1 MVRGVAAYN
10 VVRAT
15 GSTGTP
21 GPLSTRH
28 ARILGTG
35 LALLLLAGAGPGAG
49 VRAQVPESGR
59 VVGTVVDS
67 TTMRTLPN
75 AAVVLWGTSHQAVS
89 DSLGRF
95 ALERIPPGE
104 YSLAF
109 FHTRLGHLGVS
120 VGPTVVV
127 VRPGSTVGADLAIP
141 STHTLEAMQ
150 CAFDPAHD
158 GVAVGQVV
166 DPESGTGLPT
176 VRVRFT
182 WPGADGERG
191 ESIVRSS
198 SEGWYRVCDLPRGE
212 RVAVTASFLDRG
224 TSRRGIVVADEP
236 VHLDLPMHHVDLVDV
251 NGRLV
256 DAETGKGVAEATVG
270 LFGTGFRVV
279 SEPDGEFHFRQV
291 LPGQYTLEATHIAYG
306 AREEAI
312 EVGSAGG
319 VRVEMALSQRPIE
332 LPPVTVEV
340 EAENRM
346 DMSMGGTVITEEE
359 LDRVRDRSRDLLD
372 LLQNQNM
379 SGLITRRQ
387 GADMCIG
394 FLPGQA
400 RMMFRSNCVSA
411 VVFVDNVRASNP
423 RQAVD
428 LPAEIVERVVLF
440 RPVEAGNLFGLGGGN
455 GVVMIFT
462 KR

>member
-1 MVRGVAAYN
+1 M
-10 VVRAT
+10 T
-15 GSTGTP
+15 
-21 GPLSTRH
+21 TRH
-28 ARILGTG
+28 TRIRGSG
-35 LALLLLAGAGPGAG
+35 LILLLLAGAGVGA
-49 VRAQVPESGR
+49 RLDAQEPENGR

-67 TTMRTLPN
+67 TTMTALPN
-75 AAVVLWGTSHQAVS
+75 AAVVLWGTPHQAVS

-95 ALERIPPGE
+95 SLDQIPPGE

-109 FHTRLGHLGVS
+109 FHTRLGLLGVS
-120 VGPTVVV
+120 VGPTPVV
-127 VRPGSTVGADLAIP
+127 VRPGRTVGADLAIP

-158 GVAVGQVV
+158 GVAVGQVL
-166 DPESGTGLPT
+166 DPESGTGLPS

-182 WPGADGERG
+182 WPGTEGDRG

-198 SEGWYRVCDLPRGE
+198 PEGWYHVCDLPVGE

-224 TSRRGIVVADEP
+224 TSRREIVVVDEP
-236 VHLDLPMHHVDLVDV
+236 VHLDLPMHRVDLVDV

-256 DAETGKGVAEATVG
+256 DADTGEGIGEATIG
-270 LFGTGFRVV
+270 LSGTGFRVV
-279 SEPDGEFHFRQV
+279 SEPDGDFHFKQV
-291 LPGQYTLEATHIAYG
+291 LPGQYTLQATHIAYG
-306 AREEAI
+306 DREESI
-312 EVGSAGG
+312 EVASAGG
-319 VRVEMALSQRPIE
+319 VRVEMALSQRAIE

-340 EAENRM
+340 EAEDMM
-346 DMSMGGTVITEEE
+346 DMAMGGTVITEEE
-359 LDRVRDRSRDLLD
+359 LDRVRARSRDLLD

-379 SGLITRRQ
+379 AGLITRRQ

-400 RMMFRSNCVSA
+400 RMMFRNNCVSA

-423 RQAVD
+423 RMAVD

>member
-1 MVRGVAAYN
+1 LTTSY
-10 VVRAT
+10 
-15 GSTGTP
+15 
-21 GPLSTRH
+21 TRIH
-28 ARILGTG
+28 GIG
-35 LALLLLAGAGPGAG
+35 LALLLVAGAGPEAGLGA
-49 VRAQVPESGR
+49 QEPEPGR

-75 AAVVLWGTSHQAVS
+75 AAVVLWGTSHQTVS

-95 ALERIPPGE
+95 QLEDVPPGE
-104 YSLAF
+104 YSVAF
-109 FHTRLGHLGVS
+109 FHTRLGRLGVS
-120 VGPTVVV
+120 VGPTPVV
-127 VRPGSTVGADLAIP
+127 VRPGATVGADLAIP

-158 GVAVGQVV
+158 GVAVGQVT
-166 DPESGTGLPT
+166 DPESGTGLPS

-182 WPGADGERG
+182 WPGAAGERE

-198 SEGWYRVCDLPRGE
+198 PEGWYHVCDLPRGR

-224 TSRRGIVVADEP
+224 TSRQEIVVNEEP
-236 VHLDLPMHHVDLVDV
+236 VHLDLPMHRVEMVDV

-256 DAETGKGVAEATVG
+256 DADSGDGIGEATVG
-270 LFGTGFRVV
+270 LAGTGFRVV

-291 LPGQYTLEATHIAYG
+291 LPGQYTLEASHIAYG
-306 AREEAI
+306 DREESI
-312 EVGSAGG
+312 EVASAGG

-340 EAENRM
+340 EAENMM
-346 DMSMGGTVITEEE
+346 DMAMGGTVITEEE

-379 SGLITRRQ
+379 AGLITRRQ

-423 RQAVD
+423 RMAVD

>member
-1 MVRGVAAYN
+1 M
-10 VVRAT
+10 
-15 GSTGTP
+15 
-21 GPLSTRH
+21 
-28 ARILGTG
+28 
-35 LALLLLAGAGPGAG
+35 
-49 VRAQVPESGR
+49 
-59 VVGTVVDS
+59 VGTVVDS
-67 TTMRTLPN
+67 TTMTTLPD
-75 AAVVLWGTSHQAVS
+75 AAVVLWGTPHQAVT

-95 ALERIPPGE
+95 ALEDVPAGE

-109 FHTRLGHLGVS
+109 FHTRLGRLGVS
-120 VGPTVVV
+120 VGPTPVV
-127 VRPGSTVGADLAIP
+127 VRPGRTVGADLAIP

-150 CAFDPAHD
+150 CAFEPARD

-166 DPESGTGLPT
+166 DPESGTGLPS

-182 WPGADGERG
+182 WPDTEGERG

-198 SEGWYRVCDLPRGE
+198 PDGWYHACDLPRGK

-224 TSRRGIVVADEP
+224 TSRREIVVEDEP
-236 VHLDLPMHHVDLVDV
+236 VHLDLPMHRVDLVDV
-251 NGRLV
+251 NGRLL
-256 DAETGKGVAEATVG
+256 DAETGEGIGEATIG
-270 LFGTGFRVV
+270 LSGTGFRVV
-279 SEPDGEFHFRQV
+279 SEPDGAFHFRQV

-306 AREEAI
+306 DREESI
-312 EVGSAGG
+312 EVASAGG

-340 EAENRM
+340 EAEDMM
-346 DMSMGGTVITEEE
+346 DRAMGGTVITEEE

-379 SGLITRRQ
+379 AGLITRRQ
-387 GADMCIG
+387 GADLCIG

-411 VVFVDNVRASNP
+411 VVFVDNVRAANP
-423 RQAVD
+423 RHAVD